1 MEFATTELQ
10 WVGVVEHSPGVN
22 ITANAHARCHS
33 GSASRCSDG
42 LAISADSNGLSL
54 NGGTSLN
61 LVGKAVSL
69 FADHLISTTVALES
83 VSDVTADNTVVA
95 ASGPT

>member
-1 MEFATTELQ
+1 VEFATTELH
-10 WVGVVEHSPGVN
+10 WVGVVEQSPGVN
-22 ITANAHARCHS
+22 ITTNAHARCHS
-33 GSASRCSDG
+33 GSASRSSDG

-54 NGGTSLN
+54 NGGTGLN